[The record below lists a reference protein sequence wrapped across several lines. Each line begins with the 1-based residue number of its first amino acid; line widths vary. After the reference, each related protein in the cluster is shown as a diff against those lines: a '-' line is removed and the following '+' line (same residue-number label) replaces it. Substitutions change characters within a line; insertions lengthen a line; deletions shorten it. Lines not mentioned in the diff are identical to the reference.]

1 MCAAAAQSTVPLYH
15 EGNHFWQELLDEC
28 KRHVQAINSAA
39 VSRGIS
45 LDSLVQMQPGSD
57 IHMFK
62 TGYPSTA
69 VKAIL
74 AFFAWGPVI
83 QCTISGARDAEH
95 RLLTCEFEM
104 PVARDLDGKTVAVF
118 DEGRSFCPIEVASYL
133 TQAFRGCFRNIPLPC
148 VRDRQ
153 NAAASS

>member
-1 MCAAAAQSTVPLYH
+1 MSAAAARTTVPLYY
-15 EGNHFWQELLDEC
+15 EGNRFWQELLEEC

-39 VSRGIS
+39 VARGIS
-45 LDSLVQMQPGSD
+45 FESLVQLQPGSD

-62 TGYPSTA
+62 TGYPSTD
-69 VKAIL
+69 VKAL
-74 AFFAWGPVI
+74 LSFFPWGPVI

-104 PVARDLDGKTVAVF
+104 PVARDLDGKIVAVF
-118 DEGRSFCPIEVASYL
+118 DEGRSFCPLEVASYL

-148 VRDRQ
+148 GRD
-153 NAAASS
+153 AAQP